1 MEKGESFDLMIR
13 IESLALAV
21 QAAGLTGSAAL
32 SRIRHIP
39 LFGNNPKPQG
49 YSQPVVGFR

>member
-1 MEKGESFDLMIR
+1 VEKGESFDLMIR